1 MKLRNFL
8 YLNTKVIEDYIA
20 AIDGYTYDE
29 ESQAIATSSE
39 NALTGKSA
47 LGIASGSGSHTGKQS
62 EEIKRSVH
70 ISDAAK
76 FEKVH
81 KYLRSDEEDGLKY
94 FEFLTDTDYSGL
106 YRDDFLEVLVTARF
120 SKMKELTDS
129 VMKIAELAAV
139 FETITNQQ
147 ILDKKTTESVQGFSA
162 LGQIKSGKEIT
173 CVFEFADGKHPI
185 VAYLDE
191 SYFRCSQDNFVGQS
205 YLLCKIVRKI
215 PKGKVSSW
223 MKFSTISRSYLLTE
237 LSEGICRRIWITPQS
252 FVMLL
257 KGLRSLFFPSLYISE
272 SALNLW
278 QHHGNK
284 KSDSPY
290 YLNNENNA
298 DTLN

>member
-94 FEFLTDTDYSGL
+94 FEFLTD
-106 YRDDFLEVLVTARF
+106 
-120 SKMKELTDS
+120 S

-173 CVFEFADGKHPI
+173 
-185 VAYLDE
+185 
-191 SYFRCSQDNFVGQS
+191 
-205 YLLCKIVRKI
+205 
-215 PKGKVSSW
+215 
-223 MKFSTISRSYLLTE
+223 
-237 LSEGICRRIWITPQS
+237 
-252 FVMLL
+252 
-257 KGLRSLFFPSLYISE
+257 
-272 SALNLW
+272 
-278 QHHGNK
+278 
-284 KSDSPY
+284 
-290 YLNNENNA
+290 
-298 DTLN
+298 

>member
-20 AIDGYTYDE
+20 SIDGYTYDE

-39 NALTGKSA
+39 NALAGKGA

-81 KYLRSDEEDGLKY
+81 KYLRSDEQDGLKY
-94 FEFLTDTDYSGL
+94 FEFLTDTDYNDL

-139 FETITNQQ
+139 FETITDQQ
-147 ILDKKTTESVQGFSA
+147 ILDKKATEAVRGFSA
-162 LGQIKSGKEIT
+162 LGQMKSGKEIA

-185 VAYLDE
+185 VAYLNE
-191 SYFRCSQDNFVGQS
+191 SYFRCNQDNFVGQS

-215 PKGKVSSW
+215 PKGQSIKLDEIFDDFKKLPLNRALRRN
-223 MKFSTISRSYLLTE
+223 MPKNMDNPAE
-237 LSEGICRRIWITPQS
+237 LRDVI
-252 FVMLL
+252 
-257 KGLRSLFFPSLYISE
+257 KGP
-272 SALNLW
+272 ALVVLPIAVY
-278 QHHGNK
+278 Q
-284 KSDSPY
+284 
-290 YLNNENNA
+290 
-298 DTLN
+298 

>member
-39 NALTGKSA
+39 NALVGKGA

-205 YLLCKIVRKI
+205 YLLCKTIFY
-215 PKGKVSSW
+215 KGIMPSEKVLDLPVDCN
-223 MKFSTISRSYLLTE
+223 TLTG
-237 LSEGICRRIWITPQS
+237 S
-252 FVMLL
+252 V
-257 KGLRSLFFPSLYISE
+257 
-272 SALNLW
+272 NL
-278 QHHGNK
+278 
-284 KSDSPY
+284 
-290 YLNNENNA
+290 
-298 DTLN
+298 